1 MAQKELDAVIK
12 SSEWM
17 FEDDSRMKA
26 VDAIH
31 KEFIRWRLVL
41 RDRTAEEVIF
51 CQAVGKISLL
61 PKRTSIDCYVM
72 I

>member
-1 MAQKELDAVIK
+1 MPLSRV
-12 SSEWM
+12 SEWM
-17 FEDDSRMKA
+17 FEGDLRLKA
-26 VDAIH
+26 VDAIR

-41 RDRTAEEVIF
+41 RDRTAEEVKF
-51 CQAVGKISLL
+51 YQAVGKISLL